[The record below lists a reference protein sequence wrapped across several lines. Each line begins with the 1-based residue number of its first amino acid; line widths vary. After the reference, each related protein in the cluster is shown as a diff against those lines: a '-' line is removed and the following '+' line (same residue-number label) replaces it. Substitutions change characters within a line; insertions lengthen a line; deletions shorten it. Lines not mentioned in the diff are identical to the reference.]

1 LKLIVFTV
9 CEYEYMNMPP
19 PPHLSSWLRHWSCNY
34 WTMMC
39 PLPNDCFALF
49 ISGYNR
55 KQKISLF
62 RCRCGKVDIIFDIM
76 FIMWAFILTT
86 VDNLWC
92 YVFYRVDFVK
102 YPGLA
107 KVEYHYVEMQPGDCL
122 YIPYGW
128 YGDDIAISCSYPC
141 GLDVVWL
148 RFTGVNSVVELWFDF
163 RFSTVFKSIR
173 FSNGSVPT

>member
-1 LKLIVFTV
+1 MFSTNWVTEQL
-9 CEYEYMNMPP
+9 
-19 PPHLSSWLRHWSCNY
+19 
-34 WTMMC
+34 MC
-39 PLPNDCFALF
+39 PLPNDSFALF

-62 RCRCGKVDIIFDIM
+62 RCRCGKVDIVLYVTIHLPWLPEVLIYSALFSLV
-76 FIMWAFILTT
+76 F
-86 VDNLWC
+86 NLWNQGTIHLEILQLTI
-92 YVFYRVDFVK
+92 YEYFVFYRVDFVK

-148 RFTGVNSVVELWFDF
+148 RFTGVITLWF
-163 RFSTVFKSIR
+163 
-173 FSNGSVPT
+173 NGL